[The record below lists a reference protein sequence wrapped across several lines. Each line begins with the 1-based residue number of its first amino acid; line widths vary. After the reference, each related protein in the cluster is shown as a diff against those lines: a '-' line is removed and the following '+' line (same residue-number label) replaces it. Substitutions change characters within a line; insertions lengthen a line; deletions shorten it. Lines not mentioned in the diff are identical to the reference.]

1 MFNFFIM
8 PIQTV
13 FQLFEANRNDEA
25 AIKMAAYM
33 KNNFSFLG
41 INSPLRKELQNG
53 FLREKK
59 KSKTIDWIFIYECFE
74 KNEREFQYL
83 ALDYLIAL
91 KKSVQK
97 NDIEHIEKLIQKKS
111 WWDSVDGLDQVV
123 GALILKFPEIKEN
136 YIKKWKKSDNIWL
149 VRVAINFQL
158 EYKHQTDAELLS
170 EVILANAG
178 SKEFFINKAAGWSL
192 REYSKWNK
200 DWVQNFIETHK
211 NILNK
216 LTIREA
222 SKYLS

>member
-1 MFNFFIM
+1 MSIE
-8 PIQTV
+8 TV
-13 FQLFEANRNDEA
+13 FQLFEANRNDEE

-33 KNNFSFLG
+33 KNNFLFLG
-41 INSPLRKELQNG
+41 INSPKRKLLQRD
-53 FLREKK
+53 FLREKQR
-59 KSKTIDWIFIYECFE
+59 SKIIDWEFVFQCF
-74 KNEREFQYL
+74 KMPEREYQYL

-91 KKSVQK
+91 KKHVK
-97 NDIEHIEKLIQKKS
+97 MVDIEHIEKLIQTKS

-123 GALILKFPEIKEN
+123 GALILKFPETKEN
-136 YIKKWKKSDNIWL
+136 YIKKWMKSDNIWL

-158 EYKHQTDAELLS
+158 EYKHQTDSSLLS

-178 SKEFFINKAAGWSL
+178 SKEFFVNKAAGWSL

-211 NILNK
+211 SILNK

-222 SKYLS
+222 SKYLG